1 MESPVDTLRD
11 LASRLGAAVA
21 SVLAGDDVRGLSDA
35 DLRALLEVA
44 GDIGRRS
51 DALVI
56 EATAQVAVR
65 SEIGAIAE
73 RFTTR
78 HGARTVAELVQR
90 TTRVSGQAARSFVRA
105 ANAVAQPVAIT
116 TGQALPAAFPAMR
129 AALADGVVGVDAVAA
144 VASAIDG
151 ATRDASHRHAADEE
165 LAASARGIGADRGGM
180 ATGPLPCADE
190 LRAQASVW
198 AMYLDPDGAAP
209 ADAAAMRRRGLTFGR
224 ARDGVIPLR
233 GELLPDVAGQL
244 QRLCD
249 SILNPKNRTA
259 GPSFRPA
266 PEPGDDDGMGEAPA
280 DFRTRAQRQHD
291 ALATILTVAA
301 RAGELPTIGGAAPT
315 LIVSVTRD
323 DLASGRGMAHVDG
336 IDAPVPLSV
345 ARQVACAGGVQRVM
359 CDDRGRV
366 MSISIADRVF
376 SATQRRAILLRD
388 GACIIPGCEVPGAW
402 CEIHHVTEHA
412 RGGATTTDNGV
423 LLCWHHHRT
432 LEGSGWAIR
441 MALGIPEVRG
451 PSWWDATGTWRRVT
465 RSPIRLRRQHRLAR
479 Q

>member
-11 LASRLGAAVA
+11 LASRLGAAVT

-90 TTRVSGQAARSFVRA
+90 TTRVSGQVARSFVRA

-180 ATGPLPCADE
+180 AAGPLPCADE

-198 AMYLDPDGAAP
+198 AMYLDPDGAEP

-259 GPSFRPA
+259 GPSFRPD
-266 PEPGDDDGMGEAPA
+266 PEPGDDDGMARHPPTSAPA
-280 DFRTRAQRQHD
+280 RSGSTTRWPRSCRSPPGRASCPRSAAPRRRSSCRSHAMTSPRAAAWPTSTASTPRCRSRWRD
-291 ALATILTVAA
+291 RWRAPAVCSVSCATS
-301 RAGELPTIGGAAPT
+301 AGE
-315 LIVSVTRD
+315 
-323 DLASGRGMAHVDG
+323 
-336 IDAPVPLSV
+336 
-345 ARQVACAGGVQRVM
+345 
-359 CDDRGRV
+359 
-366 MSISIADRVF
+366 
-376 SATQRRAILLRD
+376 
-388 GACIIPGCEVPGAW
+388 
-402 CEIHHVTEHA
+402 
-412 RGGATTTDNGV
+412 
-423 LLCWHHHRT
+423 
-432 LEGSGWAIR
+432 
-441 MALGIPEVRG
+441 
-451 PSWWDATGTWRRVT
+451 
-465 RSPIRLRRQHRLAR
+465 
-479 Q
+479 